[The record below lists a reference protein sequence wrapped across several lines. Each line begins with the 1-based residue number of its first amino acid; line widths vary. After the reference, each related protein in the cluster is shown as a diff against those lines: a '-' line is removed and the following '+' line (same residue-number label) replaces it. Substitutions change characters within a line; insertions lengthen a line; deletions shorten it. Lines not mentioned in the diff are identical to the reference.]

1 MPLIKTRNLGVPAMV
16 SAEQSAIQLC
26 LSQEEGSNL
35 YSALPFAGRRVLTFR
50 DYREKP
56 RIANDTGEILRT

>member
-16 SAEQSAIQLC
+16 SGEQSASSAFC
-26 LSQEEGSNL
+26 RKKGANL

-50 DYREKP
+50 DYRE
-56 RIANDTGEILRT
+56 NSE